1 MTWQV
6 GWWVKGWAPTGLVR
20 TSHSPAPYSG
30 VSGSGYALIILELP
44 KDNSHDITVG
54 SFLLCHFFSFLWCN
68 MCCTGHNSM
77 LVFILFQKKINFGIQ
92 TRPVMT
98 GADATVLYNVYNGV
112 FLTRTVHTYYISG
125 PETRHIPLHLLR
137 RDRLGFCAPTQI
149 IFWDSGSVKISKLV
163 YRRPAAIIDLVQGP
177 NNTHANRSRKV
188 CISFMQTIFFRH
200 RWRGFPLFPEL
211 LLYTN
216 NIYPACL
223 WTKQR
228 CRIRTRVSPNFAS
241 KRNWSET

>member
-149 IFWDSGSVKISKLV
+149 RLFFGTVDQLKFLNLWIGDPLPSLTWFRDQTT
-163 YRRPAAIIDLVQGP
+163 P
-177 NNTHANRSRKV
+177 
-188 CISFMQTIFFRH
+188 MQTEVERYALVLCRQFF
-200 RWRGFPLFPEL
+200 
-211 LLYTN
+211 
-216 NIYPACL
+216 
-223 WTKQR
+223 
-228 CRIRTRVSPNFAS
+228 FATGGEVFHS
-241 KRNWSET
+241 FLSFYCIQTTFTLPVH